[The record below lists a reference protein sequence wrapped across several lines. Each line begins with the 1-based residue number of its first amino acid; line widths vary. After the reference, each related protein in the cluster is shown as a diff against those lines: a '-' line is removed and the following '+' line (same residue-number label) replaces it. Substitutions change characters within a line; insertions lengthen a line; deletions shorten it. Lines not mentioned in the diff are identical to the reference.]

1 MGGGPPLFLVS
12 PEFMP
17 GGAPEGGLAGLIS
30 GGPLRDNPG
39 GGAPRGG
46 AEPRPGGGPGGGRA
60 VISE

>member
-1 MGGGPPLFLVS
+1 
-12 PEFMP
+12 MP

-39 GGAPRGG
+39 GGAPRGE